1 MRASKALRVALSKRE
16 RRMATAPDS
25 ALAALDRHALI
36 MTLWLP
42 AALVAAALMHFG
54 LGAGGTAA
62 MTSAFA
68 VILAAFVGHVIVNTV
83 TGTAFTARELALGMV
98 LYLAALLAF
107 GLSALVDPVLW
118 DGRLWAVNGGFL
130 ALFFAA
136 IFYLV
141 TARGVR
147 NAFEGFDV
155 IRSFR
160 AAPGDPGRDRR

>member
-1 MRASKALRVALSKRE
+1 
-16 RRMATAPDS
+16 MATAPDPTF
-25 ALAALDRHALI
+25 AALDRHALVI
-36 MTLWLP
+36 TLWLP

-54 LGAGGTAA
+54 RGAGGIAA
-62 MTSAFA
+62 TVSAFA
-68 VILAAFVGHVIVNTV
+68 VILAAFVGHVIVNTI
-83 TGTAFTARELALGMV
+83 TSTAFTVRELALGLV

-107 GLSALVDPVLW
+107 GLSALVDPARW
-118 DGRLWAVNGGFL
+118 DGRLWAVSGGFL
-130 ALFFAA
+130 ALFVAA

-160 AAPGDPGRDRR
+160 AAPHERGTDG